1 MAPERPD
8 IGSNQEETA
17 VASRTS
23 RIFAA
28 LGLSMA
34 LSLSLAAEADAARR
48 GGGFGSRGAR
58 TYQAPPPTKTAPGQ
72 VQPIQRSMTSP
83 QAAPAAAN
91 RPMAGAPA
99 AAAARRPG
107 FFGNPLVRGLMLGG
121 LIGLLLGHGLGG
133 AAGMLGMFLQI
144 ALVAVAAML
153 LFKLFA
159 RRRGAAPAAAHGAQ
173 GSFRSPF
180 DVQQPASGPYAP
192 PYEPRAVDTGVDF
205 AVVPSDREDFERL
218 LREIQEAY
226 GREDYGAIRERT
238 TPEIMGYLAEELGQN
253 ASQGLKNEVT
263 NVKML
268 EGDVA
273 EAWREGDTDYATAAL
288 RYSANDV
295 MRARDTGA
303 IVEGDPDERVETTE
317 LWTFTRR
324 AGEPWKLSAIQ
335 QSH

>member
-1 MAPERPD
+1 M
-8 IGSNQEETA
+8 
-17 VASRTS
+17 ASRTS

-28 LGLSMA
+28 LGLSMV

-48 GGGFGSRGAR
+48 GGSFGSRGAR

-83 QAAPAAAN
+83 QAA
-91 RPMAGAPA
+91 APA
-99 AAAARRPG
+99 AAARPGAANPAAAARPPG

-133 AAGMLGMFLQI
+133 AAGMLGMFLQV
-144 ALVAVAAML
+144 ALVALAAML
-153 LFKLFA
+153 LFRLFA
-159 RRRGAAPAAAHGAQ
+159 RRRAAAPAAAGANT
-173 GSFRSPF
+173 SFRSPF
-180 DVQQPASGPYAP
+180 EMQQPASSPVAP
-192 PYEPRAVDTGVDF
+192 PYEVRTADRGEDF
-205 AVVPSDREDFERL
+205 MVVPADREDFERL

-238 TPEIMGYLAEELGQN
+238 TPEIMGFLAEELGQN

-263 NVKML
+263 DVKML

-273 EAWREGDTDYATAAL
+273 EAWREGDLDYATAAL
-288 RYSANDV
+288 RYSSRDV

-303 IVEGDPDERVETTE
+303 LVEGDPDELVETTE
-317 LWTFTRR
+317 LWTFVRR
-324 AGEPWKLSAIQ
+324 QGEPWKLSAIQ
-335 QSH
+335 QAH

>member
-1 MAPERPD
+1 M
-8 IGSNQEETA
+8 
-17 VASRTS
+17 ASRTS

-28 LGLSMA
+28 LGLSMV

-48 GGGFGSRGAR
+48 GGSFGSRGAR

-72 VQPIQRSMTSP
+72 AQPIQRSMTSP
-83 QAAPAAAN
+83 QAAPAANAN
-91 RPMAGAPA
+91 RPVAGAPA

-107 FFGNPLVRGLMLGG
+107 FLGNPLVRGLMLGG

-144 ALVAVAAML
+144 ALVAIAAML

-159 RRRGAAPAAAHGAQ
+159 RRRAAAPAAAHGAQ
-173 GSFRSPF
+173 GAQGAFRSPF

-192 PYEPRAVDTGVDF
+192 PYEPRPAETGVDF

-238 TPEIMGYLAEELGQN
+238 TPVIMGFLAEELGQN

-263 NVKML
+263 DVKML

-273 EAWREGDTDYATAAL
+273 EAWREGDLDYATAAL
-288 RYSANDV
+288 RYSSRDV

-303 IVEGDPDERVETTE
+303 LVEGDPDELVETTE
-317 LWTFTRR
+317 LWTFVRR
-324 AGEPWKLSAIQ
+324 QGEHWKLSAIQ
-335 QSH
+335 QAH

>member
-1 MAPERPD
+1 M
-8 IGSNQEETA
+8 
-17 VASRTS
+17 ASRTS

-28 LGLSMA
+28 LGLSMV

-48 GGGFGSRGAR
+48 GGGSFGSRGAR

-83 QAAPAAAN
+83 QQAPAAAN

-121 LIGLLLGHGLGG
+121 LIGLLLGHGFGG
-133 AAGMLGMFLQI
+133 AAGMLGMILQI
-144 ALVAVAAML
+144 ALVAIAAML

-159 RRRGAAPAAAHGAQ
+159 RRRAAAPAAAYESQGA
-173 GSFRSPF
+173 FRSPF
-180 DVQQPASGPYAP
+180 DVQQPASGGYTPAYQP
-192 PYEPRAVDTGVDF
+192 AVDRGADF
-205 AVVPSDREDFERL
+205 AVAPSDRDDFERL

-226 GREDYGAIRERT
+226 GREDYAAIRERT

-253 ASQGLKNEVT
+253 ATQGLRNEVT
-263 NVKML
+263 NVRML

-273 EAWREGDTDYATAAL
+273 EAWREGDVDYATAAL
-288 RYSANDV
+288 RYAAHDV
-295 MRARDTGA
+295 MRSRDTGA
-303 IVEGDPDERVETTE
+303 VVEGDPAEDVETTE

-324 AGEPWKLSAIQ
+324 RGEPWKLSAIQ
-335 QSH
+335 QAH